1 MAKNQQTPTSVAMEN
16 GAFKGLKTPRELL
29 QYNLMRGVTDFSN
42 LEQWDLYEKG
52 YPFLCV
58 VSIPQFLR
66 DLAEQDDNVR
76 VIVNNYVHI
85 LENDFRG
92 IDNIDNI
99 TGETGEITNGIRSI
113 SVINKVMKPTNSNFS
128 LNYYERS
135 GSILTKAHE
144 LYLTGIKD
152 PDTQV
157 KHYHG
162 LIDAWTFNGV
172 RTVSGMDPGPHQ
184 ECFAFMYFVTDNTM
198 TKIERAFL
206 IAACQPNAANFSDL
220 YTGTKG
226 DIQFAEVSLSF
237 NGFFINNDYVYQ
249 KAQDMLLA
257 MRNPAN
263 ISATRI
269 VVDSNNFRYKAIS
282 EAGLNPNGS
291 ADASF
296 DTPNFWSESE
306 GRVDTTKNG
315 LDLNNPG
322 GLNLINSST
331 NAYAKFGTDSNH
343 IPGEQEGDASA
354 NPRNATYADTVAAMR
369 KYGEHAINIGS
380 AEGGQSATMNTG
392 VANGSGKAGN
402 SQQGGSLLTGN
413 TTYDP
418 WSRTAP
424 GTTYGKM
431 NGSSGGHSSSPGG
444 N

>member
-1 MAKNQQTPTSVAMEN
+1 MAKNQQTPTTVATES

-76 VIVNNYVHI
+76 VIINNYVHI
-85 LENDFRG
+85 LENDFKG

-113 SVINKVMKPTNSNFS
+113 NVINKVMKPTNSNFN

-162 LIDAWTFNGV
+162 LIDAWTFNGI
-172 RTVSGMDPGPHQ
+172 RTISGMDPGPHQ
-184 ECFAFMYFVTDNTM
+184 ECFSFMYFVTDNTM

-206 IAACQPNAANFSDL
+206 IAACQPTTANYSDL
-220 YTGTKG
+220 YTGNKG
-226 DIQFAEVSLSF
+226 EIQFADITLSF

-257 MRNPAN
+257 MRNPKN
-263 ISATRI
+263 LTATRI
-269 VVDSNNFRYKAIS
+269 VVDSNNFRYKAIA
-282 EAGLNPNGS
+282 EAGITPEKGK
-291 ADASF
+291 ASF
-296 DTPNFWSESE
+296 DTPGYWSESE
-306 GRVDTTKNG
+306 GKVNNDKAKSS
-315 LDLNNPG
+315 LDSEGAL
-322 GLNLINSST
+322 LINST
-331 NAYAKFGTDSNH
+331 MAAYAKYGSDSAH
-343 IPGEQEGDASA
+343 IPGTEKGKAEAD
-354 NPRNATYADTVAAMR
+354 PRVAVYADTVAAMEG
-369 KYGEHAINIGS
+369 KEHAITIVD
-380 AEGGQSATMNTG
+380 GGQTESATGLGT
-392 VANGSGKAGN
+392 AGHSN
-402 SQQGGSLLTGN
+402 QDAASPDIN
-413 TTYDP
+413 KYDP
-418 WSRTAP
+418 WSRVAP
-424 GTTYGKM
+424 GTVGKIVQR
-431 NGSSGGHSSSPGG
+431 NSKIDT

>member
-1 MAKNQQTPTSVAMEN
+1 MANHATPTSVATS

-29 QYNLMRGVTDFSN
+29 NFNLMRGVTDFSN

-66 DLAEQDDNVR
+66 DLAKQDENIR
-76 VIVNNYVHI
+76 TIVNNYVHI

-92 IDNIDNI
+92 IDNVDNI

-172 RTVSGMDPGPHQ
+172 DTVSGKDPGPHQ
-184 ECFAFMYFVTDNTM
+184 ECFSFMYFLTDNTM

-206 IAACQPNAANFSDL
+206 IAACQPTTANYTDL

-226 DIQFAEVSLSF
+226 DIQFAEVSLPF
-237 NGFFINNDYVYQ
+237 NGFFINNDFVYQ

-263 ISATRI
+263 ITNSRI
-269 VVDSNNFRYKAIS
+269 IVDSNNFKYNAIAQAGIHDGDNKYKSPGYFNESDGNAVGKEMDTQVNNDNRAYVGVTIGTEEGRDGGSENFRY
-282 EAGLNPNGS
+282 
-291 ADASF
+291 ADAVASMSGDDREHF
-296 DTPNFWSESE
+296 INEAHNSVAQEIQAA
-306 GRVDTTKNG
+306 RVKR
-315 LDLNNPG
+315 
-322 GLNLINSST
+322 
-331 NAYAKFGTDSNH
+331 Y
-343 IPGEQEGDASA
+343 
-354 NPRNATYADTVAAMR
+354 
-369 KYGEHAINIGS
+369 
-380 AEGGQSATMNTG
+380 
-392 VANGSGKAGN
+392 
-402 SQQGGSLLTGN
+402 N
-413 TTYDP
+413 TTN
-418 WSRTAP
+418 TLQ
-424 GTTYGKM
+424 
-431 NGSSGGHSSSPGG
+431 
-444 N
+444 

>member
-1 MAKNQQTPTSVAMEN
+1 MSSATHNTQTTVATKT

-29 QYNLMRGVTDFSN
+29 NYNLMRGVTDFSN

-66 DLAEQDDNVR
+66 DLAEQDSNIR

-92 IDNIDNI
+92 LDNVDNI
-99 TGETGEITNGIRSI
+99 TGEAAEITNGIRSI

-162 LIDAWTFNGV
+162 LIDAWVYNGV
-172 RTVSGMDPGPHQ
+172 DTVSGKDPGPHQ
-184 ECFAFMYFVTDNTM
+184 ECFSFMYFLTDNTM

-206 IAACQPNAANFSDL
+206 IAACQPTTANYSDL
-220 YTGTKG
+220 YTGNKG
-226 DIQFAEVSLSF
+226 DIQFAEIGLAF

-257 MRNPAN
+257 MRNPSN
-263 ISATRI
+263 ITNSRVI
-269 VVDSNNFRYKAIS
+269 VDSNNFRYNAIAQAGIAGGTTKGIDDKFATPEYWS
-282 EAGLNPNGS
+282 EEAGRIGVDKTSIDTKVNAENRAYYGFRIGEENGTLTGDQTFKY
-291 ADASF
+291 ADAVASNSVIGEHF
-296 DTPNFWSESE
+296 
-306 GRVDTTKNG
+306 
-315 LDLNNPG
+315 
-322 GLNLINSST
+322 INT
-331 NAYAKFGTDSNH
+331 
-343 IPGEQEGDASA
+343 
-354 NPRNATYADTVAAMR
+354 ADTA
-369 KYGEHAINIGS
+369 H
-380 AEGGQSATMNTG
+380 NTNDQY
-392 VANGSGKAGN
+392 AQKKFNQKIADQNALRSYAG
-402 SQQGGSLLTGN
+402 T
-413 TTYDP
+413 
-418 WSRTAP
+418 
-424 GTTYGKM
+424 
-431 NGSSGGHSSSPGG
+431 
-444 N
+444 

>member
-1 MAKNQQTPTSVAMEN
+1 MAKNQQTPTSVAMGT

-29 QYNLMRGVTDFSN
+29 NFNLMRGVTDFSN

-66 DLAEQDDNVR
+66 DLAEQDENIR
-76 VIVNNYVHI
+76 TIVDNYVHI

-92 IDNIDNI
+92 IDNVDNI
-99 TGETGEITNGIRSI
+99 TGETGEITNGIRSV

-172 RTVSGMDPGPHQ
+172 DTISGKDPGPHQ
-184 ECFAFMYFVTDNTM
+184 ECFSFMYFLTDNTM

-206 IAACQPNAANFSDL
+206 IAACQPTTANYTDL

-226 DIQFAEVSLSF
+226 DIQFAEVSLPF

-257 MRNPAN
+257 MRNPN
-263 ISATRI
+263 NLTNTRI
-269 VVDSNNFRYKAIS
+269 IVDSNNFRYNAIAQAGIHKA
-282 EAGLNPNGS
+282 G
-291 ADASF
+291 DKF
-296 DTPNFWSESE
+296 KTPGYWNENK
-306 GRVDTTKNG
+306 GRVD
-315 LDLNNPG
+315 NPDVTIIS
-322 GLNLINSST
+322 NKPNED
-331 NAYAKFGTDSNH
+331 NRAYVGFK
-343 IPGEQEGDASA
+343 PGSEDGEATGEA
-354 NPRNATYADTVAAMR
+354 NFRYADVVASMGPSNG
-369 KYGEHAINIGS
+369 GEHFI
-380 AEGGQSATMNTG
+380 EGGKDTKDKYATERYQAKIDE
-392 VANGSGKAGN
+392 AN
-402 SQQGGSLLTGN
+402 
-413 TTYDP
+413 
-418 WSRTAP
+418 SRTA
-424 GTTYGKM
+424 Y
-431 NGSSGGHSSSPGG
+431 SGQ
-444 N
+444 

>member
-1 MAKNQQTPTSVAMEN
+1 MAKNQTTPTSVAMN
-16 GAFKGLKTPRELL
+16 SGAFKGLKTPRELL
-29 QYNLMRGVTDFSN
+29 NFNLMRGVTDFSN

-66 DLAEQDDNVR
+66 DLAEQDENIR
-76 VIVNNYVHI
+76 TIVDNYVHI

-92 IDNIDNI
+92 IDNVDNI
-99 TGETGEITNGIRSI
+99 TGETGEITNGIRSV

-172 RTVSGMDPGPHQ
+172 RTVSGIDPGPHQ
-184 ECFAFMYFVTDNTM
+184 ECFSFMYFLTDNTM

-206 IAACQPNAANFSDL
+206 IAACQPTTANYSDL
-220 YTGTKG
+220 YTGNKG
-226 DIQFAEVSLSF
+226 DIQFAEVSLPF

-263 ISATRI
+263 LTATRVI
-269 VVDSNNFRYKAIS
+269 VDSNNFKYNAIAHAGISTKA
-282 EAGLNPNGS
+282 EGG
-291 ADASF
+291 ADYN
-296 DTPNFWSESE
+296 TPNYWSEE
-306 GRVDTTKNG
+306 NGRVGKTIGENANLVNSDNRRYWGYT
-315 LDLNNPG
+315 PG
-322 GLNLINSST
+322 KDN
-331 NAYAKFGTDSNH
+331 
-343 IPGEQEGDASA
+343 GDANGDPDTA
-354 NPRNATYADTVAAMR
+354 KYADVVASMS
-369 KYGEHAINIGS
+369 GSEHAILTK
-380 AEGGQSATMNTG
+380 EDTQYNTG
-392 VANGSGKAGN
+392 LGSGYATN
-402 SQQGGSLLTGN
+402 SGQTAASSEAMATRMNSL
-413 TTYDP
+413 
-418 WSRTAP
+418 
-424 GTTYGKM
+424 YGK
-431 NGSSGGHSSSPGG
+431 GT
-444 N
+444 

>member
-1 MAKNQQTPTSVAMEN
+1 
-16 GAFKGLKTPRELL
+16 
-29 QYNLMRGVTDFSN
+29 MRGVTDFSN

-66 DLAEQDDNVR
+66 DLAMQDENIR
-76 VIVNNYVHI
+76 TIVNNYVHI

-99 TGETGEITNGIRSI
+99 TGETGEITNGIRSV
-113 SVINKVMKPTNSNFS
+113 SVINKVMKPTNSNFA

-172 RTVSGMDPGPHQ
+172 DTVSGKDPGPHQ
-184 ECFAFMYFVTDNTM
+184 ECFSFMYFLTDNTM

-206 IAACQPNAANFSDL
+206 IAACQPTSANYSDL

-226 DIQFAEVSLSF
+226 DIQFAEVSLPF
-237 NGFFINNDYVYQ
+237 NGFFINNDFVYQ

-263 ISATRI
+263 ITNSRI
-269 VVDSNNFRYKAIS
+269 IVDSNNFKYNAIAQAGIHDGDNKYKSPGYFNESNGNAVGEEMDTQVNSDNRAYVGVTIGTEQGTDGGGENFRY
-282 EAGLNPNGS
+282 
-291 ADASF
+291 ADAVASMSGDDREHF
-296 DTPNFWSESE
+296 INESH
-306 GRVDTTKNG
+306 
-315 LDLNNPG
+315 NN
-322 GLNLINSST
+322 
-331 NAYAKFGTDSNH
+331 AA
-343 IPGEQEGDASA
+343 QEIQ
-354 NPRNATYADTVAAMR
+354 AAQVKR
-369 KYGEHAINIGS
+369 Y
-380 AEGGQSATMNTG
+380 
-392 VANGSGKAGN
+392 
-402 SQQGGSLLTGN
+402 N
-413 TTYDP
+413 TTNTL
-418 WSRTAP
+418 R
-424 GTTYGKM
+424 
-431 NGSSGGHSSSPGG
+431 
-444 N
+444 

>member
-1 MAKNQQTPTSVAMEN
+1 MANHATSTSVATS

-29 QYNLMRGVTDFSN
+29 NFNLMRGVTDFSN

-66 DLAEQDDNVR
+66 DLAMQDENIR
-76 VIVNNYVHI
+76 TIVNNYVHI

-92 IDNIDNI
+92 IDNVDNI
-99 TGETGEITNGIRSI
+99 TGETGEITNGIRSV

-172 RTVSGMDPGPHQ
+172 DTVSGKDPGPHQ
-184 ECFAFMYFVTDNTM
+184 ECFSFMYFLTDNTM

-206 IAACQPNAANFSDL
+206 IAACQPTTANYSDL

-226 DIQFAEVSLSF
+226 DIQFAEVALPF
-237 NGFFINNDYVYQ
+237 NGFFINNDFVYQ

-263 ISATRI
+263 ITNSRI
-269 VVDSNNFRYKAIS
+269 IVDSNNFKYNAIAQAGIHDGDNKYKSPGYFNESSGNAVGEEMDTQVNSDNRAYVGVTIGTEEGRDGGGENFRY
-282 EAGLNPNGS
+282 
-291 ADASF
+291 ADAVASMSGDDREHF
-296 DTPNFWSESE
+296 INEAH
-306 GRVDTTKNG
+306 
-315 LDLNNPG
+315 NNAG
-322 GLNLINSST
+322 QNIQ
-331 NAYAKFGTDSNH
+331 NAHVKRH
-343 IPGEQEGDASA
+343 
-354 NPRNATYADTVAAMR
+354 
-369 KYGEHAINIGS
+369 
-380 AEGGQSATMNTG
+380 
-392 VANGSGKAGN
+392 
-402 SQQGGSLLTGN
+402 N
-413 TTYDP
+413 TTN
-418 WSRTAP
+418 TLL
-424 GTTYGKM
+424 
-431 NGSSGGHSSSPGG
+431 
-444 N
+444 

>member
-1 MAKNQQTPTSVAMEN
+1 MANHATPTSVATS

-29 QYNLMRGVTDFSN
+29 NFNLMRGVTDFSN

-66 DLAEQDDNVR
+66 DLAMQDENIR
-76 VIVNNYVHI
+76 TIVNNYVHI

-92 IDNIDNI
+92 IDNVDNI
-99 TGETGEITNGIRSI
+99 TGETGEITNGIRSV

-172 RTVSGMDPGPHQ
+172 NTVSGKDPGPHQ
-184 ECFAFMYFVTDNTM
+184 ECFSFMYFLTDNTM

-206 IAACQPNAANFSDL
+206 IAACQPTTANYSDL
-220 YTGTKG
+220 YTGNKG
-226 DIQFAEVSLSF
+226 DIQFAEVSLPF
-237 NGFFINNDYVYQ
+237 NGFFINNDFVYQ

-263 ISATRI
+263 ITNSRI
-269 VVDSNNFRYKAIS
+269 IVDSNNFKYNAIAQAGIHDGDNKYKSPGYFNESNGNAVGEEMDTQVNNDNRAYVGVTIGTEEGRDGGGENFRY
-282 EAGLNPNGS
+282 
-291 ADASF
+291 ADAVASMSGDDREHF
-296 DTPNFWSESE
+296 INEAHNNAAQE
-306 GRVDTTKNG
+306 IQAARVKR
-315 LDLNNPG
+315 
-322 GLNLINSST
+322 
-331 NAYAKFGTDSNH
+331 Y
-343 IPGEQEGDASA
+343 
-354 NPRNATYADTVAAMR
+354 
-369 KYGEHAINIGS
+369 
-380 AEGGQSATMNTG
+380 
-392 VANGSGKAGN
+392 
-402 SQQGGSLLTGN
+402 N
-413 TTYDP
+413 TTN
-418 WSRTAP
+418 TLQ
-424 GTTYGKM
+424 
-431 NGSSGGHSSSPGG
+431 
-444 N
+444 

>member
-1 MAKNQQTPTSVAMEN
+1 MANHNTPTSVATS

-29 QYNLMRGVTDFSN
+29 NFNLMRGVTDFSN

-66 DLAEQDDNVR
+66 DLAEQDENIR
-76 VIVNNYVHI
+76 TIVDNYVHI

-92 IDNIDNI
+92 IDNVDNI
-99 TGETGEITNGIRSI
+99 TGEAAEITNGIRSV

-172 RTVSGMDPGPHQ
+172 ETVSGKDPGPHQ
-184 ECFAFMYFVTDNTM
+184 ECFSFMYFLTDNTM

-206 IAACQPNAANFSDL
+206 IAACQPTTANYSDL
-220 YTGTKG
+220 YTGNKG
-226 DIQFAEVSLSF
+226 DIQFAEIALAF

-257 MRNPAN
+257 MRNPN
-263 ISATRI
+263 NLTNTRVI
-269 VVDSNNFRYKAIS
+269 VDSNNFKYNAIAQ
-282 EAGLNPNGS
+282 AGIHVG
-291 ADASF
+291 DDKF
-296 DTPNFWSESE
+296 KTPGYWSESD
-306 GRVDTTKNG
+306 G
-315 LDLNNPG
+315 
-322 GLNLINSST
+322 
-331 NAYAKFGTDSNH
+331 NAYANASKIVNKPNTDNRAYVGFNPGSEDGK
-343 IPGEQEGDASA
+343 PGEGE
-354 NPRNATYADTVAAMR
+354 NFKYADVVASMGPDNG
-369 KYGEHAINIGS
+369 GEHFIKGDINTNDRY
-380 AEGGQSATMNTG
+380 ATDRYNEKLQD
-392 VANGSGKAGN
+392 ANNRRAYVG
-402 SQQGGSLLTGN
+402 
-413 TTYDP
+413 
-418 WSRTAP
+418 R
-424 GTTYGKM
+424 
-431 NGSSGGHSSSPGG
+431 
-444 N
+444 